1 MANFQYEW
9 WTVDIRYRAGTF
21 STEFKGK
28 NRDSVI
34 RQIKK
39 EEASDDLV
47 VEVLWDTLH
56 MDRKG
61 YQRRF

>member
-9 WTVDIRYRAGTF
+9 WTVDIRYRVGIC

-39 EEASDDLV
+39 EEASDDLII
-47 VEVLWDTLH
+47 EVLWDTLQ

>member
-9 WTVDIRYRAGTF
+9 WVVDIRYRAGIC
-21 STEFKGK
+21 SVEFKGK
-28 NRDSVI
+28 DRDSVI

-39 EEASDDLV
+39 EEASDDLI
-47 VEVLWDTLH
+47 VEVLWDTLQ